1 MANITDFMARTTTG
15 LSGFATRM
23 AQSLPSTGHAHWLL
37 RLPLTLVLLQYGFD
51 KFPLSA
57 DVAAGWGLPLWL
69 WAIAG
74 IGEVA
79 FGLLLIAS
87 GFMKGQ
93 IGELATRIAALV
105 SAVIIAGVIV
115 VAYWAPPLDLLLF
128 NQFHILLLGCALY
141 LSFHRNLTTAPP
153 QEPQTCK
160 ASQ

>member
-1 MANITDFMARTTTG
+1 MATITDFMGRTTAG
-15 LSGFATRM
+15 LNGCIARM
-23 AQSLPSTGHAHWLL
+23 AHFLPSTAHAHWLL
-37 RLPLTLVLLQYGFD
+37 RLPLALVLLQYGFD

-57 DVAAGWGLPLWL
+57 DMAAGWGLPLWL
-69 WAIAG
+69 WALAG

-87 GFMKGQ
+87 GLMKGQ
-93 IGELATRIAALV
+93 IGDVVTRVSALV

-141 LSFHRNLTTAPP
+141 LGLQRNPKPACTRD
-153 QEPQTCK
+153 PQT
-160 ASQ
+160 S

>member
-1 MANITDFMARTTTG
+1 MANITDFMGRTTAG
-15 LSGFATRM
+15 LSGFVARM
-23 AQSLPSTGHAHWLL
+23 AHILPSTAHAHWLL
-37 RLPLTLVLLQYGFD
+37 RLPLALVLLQYGFD

-69 WAIAG
+69 WALAG

-93 IGELATRIAALV
+93 IGEVATRLSALV
-105 SAVIIAGVIV
+105 AAVIIAGVIV

-141 LSFHRNLTTAPP
+141 LGFHRTPTPATAQAP
-153 QEPQTCK
+153 QPR
-160 ASQ
+160 